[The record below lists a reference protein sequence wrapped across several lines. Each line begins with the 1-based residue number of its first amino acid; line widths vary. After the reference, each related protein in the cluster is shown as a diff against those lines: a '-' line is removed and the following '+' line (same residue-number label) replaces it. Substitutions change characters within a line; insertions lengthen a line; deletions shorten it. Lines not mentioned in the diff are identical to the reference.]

1 MINIFADTHQ
11 IIASNI
17 YENIDDIYNI
27 KLDNSALAWGSVA
40 PDILPKYKKIRHY
53 KKESLEFVVNEIVKL
68 IYLNRNLDFN
78 RIDPITMKFF
88 SKNLG
93 IISHYLSDF
102 VCLPHAKRWTFST
115 NMFKHI
121 KYEYRLDNK
130 SVNHEFNKYIINGNK
145 IDIYKNESVKMID
158 IVRDFILNVVEEYST
173 NNESYENDLDFAL
186 ALNLELSSF
195 VIESIQ
201 SYSKNV
207 YEGLVFEF

>member
-1 MINIFADTHQ
+1 M
-11 IIASNI
+11 
-17 YENIDDIYNI
+17 
-27 KLDNSALAWGSVA
+27 AWGSVA